1 MTDETIRE
9 AADQIVDA
17 YPDLDTG
24 EVVDLLEGLIE
35 DAGIEKSQF
44 TYDELR
50 ENLPEDIYEAVMT
63 HLDGG
68 PESAHEVAVKA
79 VRGEGHPTVEV
90 TDGADESV
98 AERVRKADTDES
110 PSLNTAYRNE
120 EDVE

>member
-1 MTDETIRE
+1 MTESVVSD
-9 AADQIVDA
+9 AAEQIVDA

-35 DAGIEKSQF
+35 DAETEKDGF

-50 ENLPEDIYEAVMT
+50 ENLPGDIHEAVMN
-63 HLDGG
+63 HLNGG
-68 PESAHEVAVKA
+68 PESAREVAIKA
-79 VRGEGHPTVEV
+79 VMGEGTPVN
-90 TDGADESV
+90 TDTSPPDESV

-110 PSLNTAYRNE
+110 PSLNTVYRFE